1 MVCLRESIYCASG
14 RHHLCDGGQS
24 PPASQLDG
32 SICTCPCHLPVC
44 EVQVTAI
51 ERVPDLEK
59 IEVVWPA
66 GGSNQLV
73 FICASCAE
81 KGERIVELEDRAEK
95 AEAEVARLRERRDKR
110 REQTLLELRA
120 ERLRSEAMAKHIA
133 DGRARQTPP
142 IELHGDDATA
152 AVRIVLEARAE
163 KAEAALR
170 LVFYARTASG
180 MKIEDLVE
188 DYIAEAAMAALRD
201 TESG

>member
-81 KGERIVELEDRAEK
+81 KGERIVELE
-95 AEAEVARLRERRDKR
+95 
-110 REQTLLELRA
+110 
-120 ERLRSEAMAKHIA
+120 
-133 DGRARQTPP
+133 
-142 IELHGDDATA
+142 
-152 AVRIVLEARAE
+152 ARAE
-163 KAEAALR
+163 KAAAEVDRLKAALENILSAKRARHSLGVFGQLVESIAEAALR
-170 LVFYARTASG
+170 GTKEERNG
-180 MKIEDLVE
+180 
-188 DYIAEAAMAALRD
+188 R
-201 TESG
+201 

>member
-81 KGERIVELEDRAEK
+81 KGERIVELE
-95 AEAEVARLRERRDKR
+95 
-110 REQTLLELRA
+110 
-120 ERLRSEAMAKHIA
+120 
-133 DGRARQTPP
+133 
-142 IELHGDDATA
+142 
-152 AVRIVLEARAE
+152 ARAE